1 MKKLTIKKLNASAVE
16 ASAVPALMNE
26 TGIEWNAIACI
37 NWQEFPYQ
45 PEVKFR
51 AAHNGEALLL
61 HYQVTEASV
70 RAVALADDG
79 RVWED
84 ACVEFFLSPESND
97 FYYNFECNC
106 ATKLLLH
113 YQVTEASVRAVAL
126 ADDGRVWEDAC
137 VEFFL
142 SPEGNDFYYNFE
154 CNCATK
160 LLLHGGP
167 AGGERP
173 TASEEVLKS
182 VKRWSSL
189 GTEPFGERVGE
200 CTWEVALVI
209 PASAIFRHEITDLNG
224 KTMRANFYKCGDLL
238 QTPHFLS
245 WAPIEL
251 PKPKFHCPEFFGEL
265 NFE

>member
-1 MKKLTIKKLNASAVE
+1 
-16 ASAVPALMNE
+16 
-26 TGIEWNAIACI
+26 
-37 NWQEFPYQ
+37 
-45 PEVKFR
+45 
-51 AAHNGEALLL
+51 LL

-70 RAVALADDG
+70 RAVAVADDG

-84 ACVEFFLSPESND
+84 ACVEFF
-97 FYYNFECNC
+97 
-106 ATKLLLH
+106 
-113 YQVTEASVRAVAL
+113 V
-126 ADDGRVWEDAC
+126 
-137 VEFFL
+137 

-182 VKRWSSL
+182 VERWSSL
-189 GTEPFGERVGE
+189 GTEPFEERVGE

-209 PASAIFRHEITDLNG
+209 PVSAIFRHEVDSFNG
-224 KTMRANFYKCGDLL
+224 KTMRANFYKCGDKL
-238 QTPHFLS
+238 QTPHYLS

-251 PKPKFHCPEFFGEL
+251 PKPKFHCPEFFGEIK
-265 NFE
+265 FE

>member
-1 MKKLTIKKLNASAVE
+1 MKFVPKSFLFVVDMKKLSIKKLNASSVE
-16 ASAVPALMNE
+16 ASTVPALFDAQ
-26 TGIEWNAIACI
+26 GIEWNAIACV
-37 NWQEFPYQ
+37 NWAEYPYQ
-45 PEVKFR
+45 PDVKFR
-51 AAHNGEALLL
+51 AAHTGDAILL

-79 RVWED
+79 
-84 ACVEFFLSPESND
+84 
-97 FYYNFECNC
+97 
-106 ATKLLLH
+106 K
-113 YQVTEASVRAVAL
+113 
-126 ADDGRVWEDAC
+126 VWEDAC

-154 CNCATK
+154 CNCAAK

-182 VKRWSSL
+182 VKRWASL
-189 GTEPFGERVGE
+189 GTEPFEERVGE

-209 PASAIFRHEITDLNG
+209 PVSSIFRHEIADLSG

-265 NFE
+265 VFE

>member
-1 MKKLTIKKLNASAVE
+1 MKNLVIKKIETGAVE
-16 ASAVPALMNE
+16 ASAVPALFDAQ
-26 TGIEWNAIACI
+26 GIEWNAIACV
-37 NWQEFPYQ
+37 NWAEFPYQ

-51 AAHNGEALLL
+51 VAHTGNAILL

-70 RAVALADDG
+70 RAVAA
-79 RVWED
+79 
-84 ACVEFFLSPESND
+84 
-97 FYYNFECNC
+97 
-106 ATKLLLH
+106 
-113 YQVTEASVRAVAL
+113 

-189 GTEPFGERVGE
+189 GIEPFEERVGE

-209 PASAIFRHEITDLNG
+209 PASAIFRHEIETFNG
-224 KTMRANFYKCGDLL
+224 KTMRANFYKCGDKL

-251 PKPKFHCPEFFGEL
+251 PKPKFHCPEFFGEIV
-265 NFE
+265 FE

>member
-1 MKKLTIKKLNASAVE
+1 MKKLSIKKIATTAVE
-16 ASAVPALMNE
+16 ASAVPALMDAANVAF
-26 TGIEWNAIACI
+26 NDIACV
-37 NWQEFPYQ
+37 NWQEYPYQ
-45 PEVKFR
+45 PRVKFR
-51 AAHNGEALLL
+51 AAHTGDALLL

-84 ACVEFFLSPESND
+84 SCVE
-97 FYYNFECNC
+97 C
-106 ATKLLLH
+106 
-113 YQVTEASVRAVAL
+113 
-126 ADDGRVWEDAC
+126 
-137 VEFFL
+137 FL

-154 CNCATK
+154 CNCAAK

-182 VKRWSSL
+182 VKRWASL
-189 GTEPFGERVGE
+189 GTEPFEEKVGE
-200 CTWEVALVI
+200 CTWQIALVI
-209 PASAIFRHEITDLNG
+209 PASAIFRHEIADFNG
-224 KTMRANFYKCGDLL
+224 KTMRGNFYKCGDKL

-245 WAPIEL
+245 WSPIDL
-251 PKPKFHCPEFFGEL
+251 PRPKFHCPEFFGEL

>member
-1 MKKLTIKKLNASAVE
+1 MKELLIKLIVASAVD
-16 ASAVPALMNE
+16 ASAVPALMDAQN
-26 TGIEWNAIACI
+26 IEWNSIDCV
-37 NWQEFPYQ
+37 NWKEYPYQ
-45 PEVKFR
+45 PSVKFR
-51 AAHNGEALLL
+51 AAHTGDAILL

-70 RAVALADDG
+70 RAVA
-79 RVWED
+79 
-84 ACVEFFLSPESND
+84 
-97 FYYNFECNC
+97 
-106 ATKLLLH
+106 AT
-113 YQVTEASVRAVAL
+113 
-126 ADDGRVWEDAC
+126 DDGRVWEDAC

-182 VKRWSSL
+182 VKRWASL
-189 GTEPFGERVGE
+189 GTEPFEERVGE

-209 PASAIFRHEITDLNG
+209 PTSAIFRHEIDSLSG
-224 KTMRANFYKCGDLL
+224 KTMRANFYKCGDKL

-245 WAPIEL
+245 WSPIDL
-251 PKPKFHCPEFFGEL
+251 PRPKFHCPEFFGEL

>member
-1 MKKLTIKKLNASAVE
+1 MKNLVIKKIETGAVE
-16 ASAVPALMNE
+16 ASAVPALFDAQ
-26 TGIEWNAIACI
+26 GIEWNAIACV
-37 NWQEFPYQ
+37 NWAEFPYQ
-45 PEVKFR
+45 PEGKFR
-51 AAHNGEALLL
+51 AAHFGNAILL
-61 HYQVTEASV
+61 HYQVTEAS
-70 RAVALADDG
+70 G
-79 RVWED
+79 
-84 ACVEFFLSPESND
+84 
-97 FYYNFECNC
+97 
-106 ATKLLLH
+106 
-113 YQVTEASVRAVAL
+113 RAVAL

-142 SPEGNDFYYNFE
+142 SPEGYDFYYNFE

-189 GTEPFGERVGE
+189 GAEPLEERVGE

-209 PASAIFRHEITDLNG
+209 PASAIFRHEIDSLNG

-245 WAPIEL
+245 WAPIDL
-251 PKPKFHCPEFFGEL
+251 PKPKFHCPEFFGEIK
-265 NFE
+265 FE

>member
-1 MKKLTIKKLNASAVE
+1 MKELLIKLIVASAVD
-16 ASAVPALMNE
+16 ASAVPALMDAQH
-26 TGIEWNAIACI
+26 IEWNAIDCV
-37 NWQEFPYQ
+37 NWKEYPYQ
-45 PEVKFR
+45 PIVKFR
-51 AAHNGEALLL
+51 AAHTGDAILL
-61 HYQVTEASV
+61 H
-70 RAVALADDG
+70 
-79 RVWED
+79 
-84 ACVEFFLSPESND
+84 F
-97 FYYNFECNC
+97 
-106 ATKLLLH
+106 
-113 YQVTEASVRAVAL
+113 QVTEASVRAVAL

-189 GTEPFGERVGE
+189 GTEPFEERVGE

-209 PASAIFRHEITDLNG
+209 PASAIFRHEIETFNG
-224 KTMRANFYKCGDLL
+224 KTMRANFYKCGDKL
-238 QTPHFLS
+238 QTPHYLS
-245 WAPIEL
+245 WGPIEL

-265 NFE
+265 VFE

>member
-1 MKKLTIKKLNASAVE
+1 MKNLVIKKIETGAVE
-16 ASAVPALMNE
+16 ASAVPALFDAQ
-26 TGIEWNAIACI
+26 GIEWNAIACV
-37 NWQEFPYQ
+37 NWAEFPYQ

-51 AAHNGEALLL
+51 AAHTG
-61 HYQVTEASV
+61 
-70 RAVALADDG
+70 
-79 RVWED
+79 D
-84 ACVEFFLSPESND
+84 AI
-97 FYYNFECNC
+97 
-106 ATKLLLH
+106 LLH

-189 GTEPFGERVGE
+189 GTEPFEERVGE

-209 PASAIFRHEITDLNG
+209 PASAIFRHEIETFNG
-224 KTMRANFYKCGDLL
+224 KTMRANFYKCGDKL

-251 PKPKFHCPEFFGEL
+251 PKPKFHCPEFFGEIV
-265 NFE
+265 FE

>member
-1 MKKLTIKKLNASAVE
+1 MKNLVIKKIETGAVE
-16 ASAVPALMNE
+16 ASAVPALFDAQ
-26 TGIEWNAIACI
+26 GIEWNTIACV
-37 NWQEFPYQ
+37 NWAEFPYQ

-51 AAHNGEALLL
+51 AAHTGDAILL

-70 RAVALADDG
+70 RAVAL
-79 RVWED
+79 
-84 ACVEFFLSPESND
+84 
-97 FYYNFECNC
+97 
-106 ATKLLLH
+106 T
-113 YQVTEASVRAVAL
+113 
-126 ADDGRVWEDAC
+126 DDGRVWEDAC

-189 GTEPFGERVGE
+189 GAEPFEERVGE

-209 PASAIFRHEITDLNG
+209 PASAIFRHEIDSLNG

-245 WAPIEL
+245 WAPIDL
-251 PKPKFHCPEFFGEL
+251 PKPKFHCQEFFGEIK
-265 NFE
+265 FE

>member
-1 MKKLTIKKLNASAVE
+1 MKNLVIKKIETGAVE
-16 ASAVPALMNE
+16 ASAVPALFDAQ
-26 TGIEWNAIACI
+26 GIEWNTIACV
-37 NWQEFPYQ
+37 NWTEFPYQ

-51 AAHNGEALLL
+51 AAHTG
-61 HYQVTEASV
+61 
-70 RAVALADDG
+70 
-79 RVWED
+79 D
-84 ACVEFFLSPESND
+84 AI
-97 FYYNFECNC
+97 
-106 ATKLLLH
+106 LLH

-154 CNCATK
+154 CNCTTK

-189 GTEPFGERVGE
+189 GTEPFEERVGE

-209 PASAIFRHEITDLNG
+209 PASAIFRHEIETFNG
-224 KTMRANFYKCGDLL
+224 KTMRANFYKCGDKL

-265 NFE
+265 VFE

>member
-1 MKKLTIKKLNASAVE
+1 MKELLIKLIVASAVD
-16 ASAVPALMNE
+16 ASAVPALMDAQH
-26 TGIEWNAIACI
+26 IEWNAIDCV
-37 NWQEFPYQ
+37 NWKEYPYQ
-45 PEVKFR
+45 PIVKFR
-51 AAHNGEALLL
+51 AAHTGEAI
-61 HYQVTEASV
+61 
-70 RAVALADDG
+70 
-79 RVWED
+79 
-84 ACVEFFLSPESND
+84 
-97 FYYNFECNC
+97 
-106 ATKLLLH
+106 LLH

-189 GTEPFGERVGE
+189 GTEPFEERVGE

-209 PASAIFRHEITDLNG
+209 PASAIFRHEIETFNG
-224 KTMRANFYKCGDLL
+224 KTMRANFYKCGDKL
-238 QTPHFLS
+238 QTPHYLS
-245 WAPIEL
+245 WGPIEL

-265 NFE
+265 VFE

>member
-1 MKKLTIKKLNASAVE
+1 MKNLVIKKITTGAVE
-16 ASAVPALMNE
+16 ASAVPALFDAQ
-26 TGIEWNAIACI
+26 GIEWNAIACV
-37 NWQEFPYQ
+37 NWVEFPYQ

-51 AAHNGEALLL
+51 AAHTGDAILI

-70 RAVALADDG
+70 RAVAAADDG

-84 ACVEFFLSPESND
+84 ACVEFFLSPES
-97 FYYNFECNC
+97 
-106 ATKLLLH
+106 
-113 YQVTEASVRAVAL
+113 
-126 ADDGRVWEDAC
+126 
-137 VEFFL
+137 
-142 SPEGNDFYYNFE
+142 NDFYYNFE

-189 GTEPFGERVGE
+189 GAEPFEERVGE

-245 WAPIEL
+245 WSPIDL

-265 NFE
+265 MFE

>member
-1 MKKLTIKKLNASAVE
+1 LERLFEEVIMKNLVIKKIETGAVE
-16 ASAVPALMNE
+16 ASAVPALFDAQ
-26 TGIEWNAIACI
+26 GIEWNAIACV
-37 NWQEFPYQ
+37 NWAEFPYQ

-51 AAHNGEALLL
+51 AAHTG
-61 HYQVTEASV
+61 
-70 RAVALADDG
+70 
-79 RVWED
+79 D
-84 ACVEFFLSPESND
+84 AI
-97 FYYNFECNC
+97 
-106 ATKLLLH
+106 LLH

-154 CNCATK
+154 CNCVTK

-189 GTEPFGERVGE
+189 GTEPFEERVGE

-209 PASAIFRHEITDLNG
+209 PASAIFRHEIETFNG
-224 KTMRANFYKCGDLL
+224 KTMRANFYKCGDKL

-265 NFE
+265 VFE

>member
-1 MKKLTIKKLNASAVE
+1 MKFVPKSFLFVVDMKKLSIKKLNASSVE
-16 ASAVPALMNE
+16 ASTVPALFDAQ
-26 TGIEWNAIACI
+26 GIEWNAIACV
-37 NWQEFPYQ
+37 NWAEYPYR
-45 PEVKFR
+45 PDVKFR
-51 AAHNGEALLL
+51 AAHTGDAILL

-79 RVWED
+79 
-84 ACVEFFLSPESND
+84 
-97 FYYNFECNC
+97 
-106 ATKLLLH
+106 K
-113 YQVTEASVRAVAL
+113 
-126 ADDGRVWEDAC
+126 VWEDAC

-182 VKRWSSL
+182 VKRWASL
-189 GTEPFGERVGE
+189 GTEPFEERVGE

-209 PASAIFRHEITDLNG
+209 PVSAIFRHEIADLNG

-265 NFE
+265 VFE

>member
-1 MKKLTIKKLNASAVE
+1 MNKLSIKKLNASSVE
-16 ASAVPALMNE
+16 ASTVPALFDAQ
-26 TGIEWNAIACI
+26 GVEWNAIACV
-37 NWQEFPYQ
+37 NWAEYPYQ
-45 PEVKFR
+45 PDVKFR
-51 AAHNGEALLL
+51 AAHTGDAILL

-79 RVWED
+79 
-84 ACVEFFLSPESND
+84 
-97 FYYNFECNC
+97 
-106 ATKLLLH
+106 K
-113 YQVTEASVRAVAL
+113 
-126 ADDGRVWEDAC
+126 VWEDAC

-173 TASEEVLKS
+173 TASEEVLMS
-182 VKRWSSL
+182 VKRWASL
-189 GTEPFGERVGE
+189 GTEPFEERVGE

-209 PASAIFRHEITDLNG
+209 PVSAIFRHEIADLNG

-265 NFE
+265 VFE

>member
-1 MKKLTIKKLNASAVE
+1 MKSLLIKKFEKCPALASE
-16 ASAVPALMNE
+16 VPALMDVND
-26 TGIEWNAIACI
+26 IEFNPIACV
-37 NWQEFPYQ
+37 NWKEYPYQ

-51 AAHNGEALLL
+51 AAHTG
-61 HYQVTEASV
+61 
-70 RAVALADDG
+70 
-79 RVWED
+79 D
-84 ACVEFFLSPESND
+84 AI
-97 FYYNFECNC
+97 
-106 ATKLLLH
+106 LLH

-160 LLLHGGP
+160 LLLHGGL
-167 AGGERP
+167 AGTERP
-173 TASEEVLKS
+173 GASEEVLKS

-189 GTEPFGERVGE
+189 GTEPFEERVGE

-209 PASAIFRHEITDLNG
+209 PTSAIFRHSIESLNG

-245 WAPIEL
+245 WSPIDL
-251 PKPKFHCPEFFGEL
+251 PQPKFHCPEFFGEIK
-265 NFE
+265 FE